1 MVWTDRALATGRL
14 LDPRPALSL
23 GFVLAEHTDG
33 DLGAGA
39 FGAPVLERLAE
50 ENRPF
55 AKRARDHGTSL
66 AERRDVDCGRYLRY
80 RARVSEDETFQV
92 PLPPPPLPP
101 PHGDVLF
108 FRHEVE
114 REGEGAREHE
124 DILLRRVPREVAG
137 RFRAGAG
144 GRGLTHAQYLTALV
158 ELHRKLREQAD
169 AADECARAL
178 LDELGLTSVTV

>member
-1 MVWTDRALATGRL
+1 MWG
-14 LDPRPALSL
+14 
-23 GFVLAEHTDG
+23 
-33 DLGAGA
+33 
-39 FGAPVLERLAE
+39 
-50 ENRPF
+50 
-55 AKRARDHGTSL
+55 
-66 AERRDVDCGRYLRY
+66 DVDCVGYLRY
-80 RARVSEDETFQV
+80 LGHVSEDDTFQV
-92 PLPPPPLPP
+92 PLPPPPFPP

-108 FRHEVE
+108 FRHQVE
-114 REGEGAREHE
+114 REEGTREHE

-169 AADECARAL
+169 AGDERARAL